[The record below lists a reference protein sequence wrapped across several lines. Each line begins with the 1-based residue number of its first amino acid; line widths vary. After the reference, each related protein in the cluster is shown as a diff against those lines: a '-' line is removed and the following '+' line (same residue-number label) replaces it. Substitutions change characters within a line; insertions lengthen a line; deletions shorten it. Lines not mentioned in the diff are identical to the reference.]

1 MGMQHLGLNSTI
13 SRVGPL
19 RLSSFMLIIGLGAVL
34 LSGCGTSSARS
45 SASLTSNRPETPVL
59 AKDADGTTIVIPQ
72 TPPVRI
78 ISLGASDSEI
88 LGALGLS
95 SRVVAVDYSTN
106 YPASLAAK
114 PKISNA
120 NGNFD
125 VEAIVADQPDL
136 VLSFG
141 GETRTVDAQLEAVHI
156 PVVDIP
162 QLDLTGT
169 LLEIRLIGQLLHA
182 EAQAEQVIYGLETR
196 IAAVKAKVA
205 GSTPL
210 SVYME
215 VGYVA
220 PTAYVFG
227 ATSFG
232 DELIRDAGGTNVFGG
247 DSGNGG
253 YPSVG
258 DESIIGAN
266 PQVII
271 LTEDPAY
278 GGDPAQVYKRP
289 GWSVISAVKNH
300 RVYVLNPD
308 ESQRAGPRLVD
319 ALEQLAKLL
328 HPNLFS

>member
-1 MGMQHLGLNSTI
+1 MGKLRSSSNSTD
-13 SRVGPL
+13 SWVGPL
-19 RLSSFMLIIGLGAVL
+19 VLSSLVLMISLAAVMLSSCGASIPS
-34 LSGCGTSSARS
+34 SGQ
-45 SASLTSNRPETPVL
+45 LTSTGPEKPLL
-59 AKDADGTTIVIPQ
+59 AKDADGNAIVIPRAA
-72 TPPVRI
+72 PRRI

-106 YPASLAAK
+106 YPAALAAK

-120 NGNFD
+120 SGDFD

-141 GETRTVDAQLEAVHI
+141 GETRTVDAQLKAVHI

-169 LLEIRLIGQLLHA
+169 LLEIQLVGQLVHS
-182 EAQAEQVIYGLETR
+182 EAQADQIVSGLEAR
-196 IAAVKAKVA
+196 IAAVRTKVA
-205 GSTPL
+205 GSTPV

-227 ATSFG
+227 GTSFG
-232 DELIRDAGGTNVFGG
+232 DELIRDAGGTNVFGA
-247 DSGNGG
+247 DSANGG

-258 DESIIGAN
+258 NESIISAD
-266 PQVII
+266 PEVII

-278 GGDPAQVYKRP
+278 GGDPAQVYQRP

-300 RVYVLNPD
+300 RIYVLNPD

-328 HPNLFS
+328 HPNAFA

>member
-1 MGMQHLGLNSTI
+1 MGKLPLRLNSTD
-13 SRVGPL
+13 SQVRPL
-19 RLSSFMLIIGLGAVL
+19 VLSSLVLMIALATVILSSCGA
-34 LSGCGTSSARS
+34 SITSTSR
-45 SASLTSNRPETPVL
+45 LTATGPEKPLL
-59 AKDADGTTIVIPQ
+59 AKDADGTAIVIPKAAPQ
-72 TPPVRI
+72 RI

-88 LGALGLS
+88 LAALGLS
-95 SRVVAVDYSTN
+95 SRIVAVDYYTN
-106 YPASLAAK
+106 YPAVLAAK

-120 NGNFD
+120 NGDYD

-141 GETRTVDAQLEAVHI
+141 GETKMVDAQLEAVHI
-156 PVVDIP
+156 AVVDLP

-169 LLEIRLIGQLLHA
+169 LLEIRLVGQLVHS
-182 EAQAEQVIYGLETR
+182 EAQADQTVSSLDAR
-196 IAAVKAKVA
+196 ISAVKAKVA
-205 GSTPL
+205 GSVPV

-227 ATSFG
+227 GTSFG
-232 DELIRDAGGTNVFGG
+232 DELIRDAGGTNVFGA
-247 DSGNGG
+247 DTANGG

-258 DESIIGAN
+258 NESIISAD

-278 GGDPAQVYKRP
+278 GGDPAEVYQRT

-300 RVYVLNPD
+300 HVYVLNSD

-319 ALEQLAKLL
+319 ALEQLARLL
-328 HPNLFS
+328 HPSLYA

>member
-1 MGMQHLGLNSTI
+1 MGKLHSRSNSND

-19 RLSSFMLIIGLGAVL
+19 VLSSLVLTITLAAVML
-34 LSGCGTSSARS
+34 SSC
-45 SASLTSNRPETPVL
+45 SASTTTSGQLTSTGPEKPVL
-59 AKDADGTTIVIPQ
+59 AKDADGTAIVIP
-72 TPPVRI
+72 PKAPERI

-95 SRVVAVDYSTN
+95 SRVVAVDFSTN
-106 YPASLAAK
+106 YPAALASK

-120 NGNFD
+120 NGDFD
-125 VEAIVADQPDL
+125 IEAIVAAQPDL
-136 VLSFG
+136 VVSFG
-141 GETRTVDAQLEAVHI
+141 GETKTVDAQLEAVHI
-156 PVVDIP
+156 QVVDIP

-169 LLEIRLIGQLLHA
+169 LLEIRLVGQLVHA
-182 EAQAEQVIYGLETR
+182 EAQAEQIVSGLEAR
-196 IAAVKAKVA
+196 IAAVKARVA
-205 GSTPL
+205 GSAPV

-227 ATSFG
+227 GTSFG
-232 DELIRDAGGTNVFGG
+232 DELIRDGGGTNVFGA
-247 DSGNGG
+247 DSDNGG

-258 DESIIGAN
+258 NESIISAN
-266 PQVII
+266 PGVII

-278 GGDPAQVYKRP
+278 GGDPAQVYQRS

-300 RVYVLNPD
+300 RIYVLNPD

-328 HPNLFS
+328 HPSLFA

>member
-1 MGMQHLGLNSTI
+1 MGKLHSRNKSAE
-13 SRVGPL
+13 SRVDPL
-19 RLSSFMLIIGLGAVL
+19 WLSSCVL
-34 LSGCGTSSARS
+34 VITLAAMILSSCSATITTGHI
-45 SASLTSNRPETPVL
+45 SATAAPEAPVI
-59 AKDADGTTIVIPQ
+59 AKDADGATIVIPKAAPQ
-72 TPPVRI
+72 RI

-95 SRVVAVDYSTN
+95 SRVVAVDYYTN
-106 YPASLAAK
+106 YPAALASK

-120 NGNFD
+120 SGDYNA
-125 VEAIVADQPDL
+125 EAIVADQPDL

-141 GETRTVDAQLEAVHI
+141 GETKTVDAQLEAVHI
-156 PVVDIP
+156 TVVDIP

-169 LLEIRLIGQLLHA
+169 LLEIRLVGQLVHA
-182 EAQAEQVIYGLETR
+182 EAQANQLVSGLEAR

-205 GSTPL
+205 GSAPV

-227 ATSFG
+227 GTTFG
-232 DELIRDAGGTNVFGG
+232 DELIRDAGGSNVFGA
-247 DSGNGG
+247 DSANGG

-258 DESIIGAN
+258 NESIISAD
-266 PQVII
+266 PEVII

-278 GGDPAQVYKRP
+278 GGDPARVYQRP

-300 RVYVLNPD
+300 RIYGLNPD

-328 HPNLFS
+328 HPSLFS

>member
-1 MGMQHLGLNSTI
+1 MI
-13 SRVGPL
+13 
-19 RLSSFMLIIGLGAVL
+19 LSS
-34 LSGCGTSSARS
+34 C
-45 SASLTSNRPETPVL
+45 SASTTTSGQPTATGPEKPLL
-59 AKDADGTTIVIPQ
+59 ARDADGTAIVIPRAA
-72 TPPVRI
+72 PERI

-106 YPASLAAK
+106 YPAALAAK

-120 NGNFD
+120 SGDFD

-141 GETRTVDAQLEAVHI
+141 GETKTVDAQLEGVHI

-169 LLEIRLIGQLLHA
+169 LLEIRLVGQLVHS
-182 EAQAEQVIYGLETR
+182 EAQANQLVSGLEAR

-205 GSTPL
+205 GSTPV

-227 ATSFG
+227 GTSFG
-232 DELIRDAGGTNVFGG
+232 DELIRDAGGANVFGA
-247 DSGNGG
+247 DSANGG

-258 DESIIGAN
+258 NESIIGAD
-266 PQVII
+266 PEVII

-278 GGDPAQVYKRP
+278 GGDPVQVYQRP

-328 HPNLFS
+328 HPNLFG

>member
-1 MGMQHLGLNSTI
+1 MGMLHSRSNSTA
-13 SRVGPL
+13 RVGPSVVW
-19 RLSSFMLIIGLGAVL
+19 LSSLVLMLTLAATL
-34 LSGCGTSSARS
+34 LSGCG
-45 SASLTSNRPETPVL
+45 ASTAISGLTSTGPEKPLL
-59 AKDADGTTIVIPQ
+59 AKDADGTPIVIPKSAPQ
-72 TPPVRI
+72 RI

-95 SRVVAVDYSTN
+95 SRVIGVDFYTN
-106 YPASLAAK
+106 YPTALADK

-120 NGNFD
+120 NGD
-125 VEAIVADQPDL
+125 YDAEAMVADQPDL

-141 GETRTVDAQLEAVHI
+141 GETRTVDMQLEAVHI

-169 LLEIRLIGQLLHA
+169 LLEIRLVGQLVHA
-182 EAQAEQVIYGLETR
+182 QTQADKVVSDLQAR

-205 GSTPL
+205 GSAPL

-220 PTAYVFG
+220 PNAYVFG
-227 ATSFG
+227 GTSFG
-232 DELIRDAGGTNVFGG
+232 DDLIRDAGGSNVFGS
-247 DSGNGG
+247 DTANGG

-258 DESIIGAN
+258 DESIIGAD

-278 GGDPAQVYKRP
+278 GGDPALVSKRP

-300 RVYVLNPD
+300 QVYVLNSD

-328 HPNLFS
+328 HPSLFS